1 MQGAW
6 RKPFVK
12 KKEKRNASLW
22 PIKDIDKPRK
32 LPPVPSEFSFKLP
45 EESWWLPTQ
54 PPMDVSAEQPGL
66 GSSPPGP
73 QLQLHPLP
81 LSRFSLSLPPS
92 LSPFLPPVLSFL
104 LVSSRLSLSP
114 CVLLPSFSQHR
125 LSSAGMIFFVFFGGA
140 RRSERGSRRS
150 KVTEVGMKERKRGAE
165 GGRDI
170 DKGQRTKEKCTVQ
183 NKRKQKIIFRV

>member
-6 RKPFVK
+6 RKPFIK
-12 KKEKRNASLW
+12 KRKKRNASLW
-22 PIKDIDKPRK
+22 PIKDVDKPRK

-81 LSRFSLSLPPS
+81 LSRFSLSLPPLPS
-92 LSPFLPPVLSFL
+92 FSPFLPPVLSFL
-104 LVSSRLSLSP
+104 LVSSRLFLSP
-114 CVLLPSFSQHR
+114 CFLLPLPSFSQHR

-140 RRSERGSRRS
+140 RRSERGSRRC

-170 DKGQRTKEKCTVQ
+170 ESEQRRSAPCKTKQ
-183 NKRKQKIIFRV
+183 NKR